1 MSARRPSPPV
11 RAAAVLVLAAV
22 LLGPCAAGLGA
33 GVCEEAFVRCIY
45 DPDVNQLMNF
55 MGSGALYCGL
65 GYVFCK
71 KYIEP
76 DLG

>member
-1 MSARRPSPPV
+1 VIARRPRRL
-11 RAAAVLVLAAV
+11 RAAAFLLLAAGF
-22 LLGPCAAGLGA
+22 LAILAPGIHAA
-33 GVCEEAFVRCIY
+33 VCEEAFIRCIY
-45 DPDVNQLMNF
+45 DPDVNQFMNF
-55 MGSGALYCGL
+55 MGSGVIYCGL